1 LTGEAA
7 GRELAGADHLH
18 LYALQAAAQ
27 QQAWAD
33 CGVTAGWA
41 GGELTLVDHPL
52 HQASGT
58 LRYMISYMIYNNY
71 DIAYDIICL
80 VMSMIS

>member
-1 LTGEAA
+1 MSGDILGYP
-7 GRELAGADHLH
+7 ELSRHILCYRMSRVILGYTFTQQYIPGDHQDIPG
-18 LYALQAAAQ
+18 YPRIY
-27 QQAWAD
+27 
-33 CGVTAGWA
+33 T
-41 GGELTLVDHPL
+41 
-52 HQASGT
+52 SGT